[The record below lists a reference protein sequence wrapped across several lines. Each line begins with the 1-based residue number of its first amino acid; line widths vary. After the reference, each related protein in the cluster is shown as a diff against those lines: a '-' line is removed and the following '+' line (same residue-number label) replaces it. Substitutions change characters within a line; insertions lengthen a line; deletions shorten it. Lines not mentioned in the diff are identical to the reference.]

1 MNSKKI
7 FTIPNILSFIRIL
20 LVPII
25 VWMYFDTSI
34 NNNYLV
40 AFVLVILSALTD
52 VCDGIIARKFNLI
65 TDLGKILD
73 PIADKLTQ
81 FAVVC
86 CIAFQNEMMRVV
98 AVAIFAK
105 EILMLIGAVIFVKNG
120 NETPYARW
128 WGKITTALLYATMLL
143 FILADFIND
152 FITEEFVLPPVVEVT
167 AVSLCIAFL
176 AFSFLNYALIFIES
190 KKKSKK
196 QNKSNKL

>member
-7 FTIPNILSFIRIL
+7 FTIPNILSIIRII

-25 VWMYFDTSI
+25 VWTYFDKKI
-34 NNNYLV
+34 DNNYLI
-40 AFVLVILSALTD
+40 AFILVIISALTD

-81 FAVVC
+81 VAVVC
-86 CIAFQNEMMRVV
+86 CIAITNEMMRVV

-105 EILMLIGAVIFVKNG
+105 ELLMLIGAVIFVKQG

-128 WGKITTALLYATMLL
+128 WGKITTVVLYATMLM
-143 FILADFIND
+143 FILAEFIG
-152 FITEEFVLPPVVEVT
+152 FALPEWLTIT

-190 KKKSKK
+190 KKNAKK
-196 QNKSNKL
+196 ADKH

>member
-7 FTIPNILSFIRIL
+7 FTVPNILSVIRII

-25 VWMYFDTSI
+25 VWIYFDKNI
-34 NNNYLV
+34 EENYLI
-40 AFVLVILSALTD
+40 AFLLVILSALTD

-65 TDLGKILD
+65 TDIGKILD

-86 CIAFQNEMMRVV
+86 CIAYSNQMMRVV
-98 AVAIFAK
+98 AVVIFAK

-128 WGKITTALLYATMLL
+128 WGKITTVVLYTTMLL
-143 FILADFIND
+143 FILADFVS
-152 FITEEFVLPPVVEVT
+152 FTLPEWLTVT

-190 KKKSKK
+190 KKDANTTKSVDK
-196 QNKSNKL
+196 Q

>member
-7 FTIPNILSFIRIL
+7 FTIPNILSIIRII

-25 VWMYFDTSI
+25 VWTYFDKKI
-34 NNNYLV
+34 DNNYLI
-40 AFVLVILSALTD
+40 AFILVIISALTD

-86 CIAFQNEMMRVV
+86 CIAITNEMMRVV

-105 EILMLIGAVIFVKNG
+105 ELLMLIGAVIFVKQG

-128 WGKITTALLYATMLL
+128 WGKITTVVLYATMLM
-143 FILADFIND
+143 FILAEFIG
-152 FITEEFVLPPVVEVT
+152 FALPEWLTIT

-190 KKKSKK
+190 KKNAKK
-196 QNKSNKL
+196 ADKH

>member
-1 MNSKKI
+1 MNAKNI
-7 FTIPNILSFIRIL
+7 FTIPNILSFIRII

-25 VWMYFDTSI
+25 VWIYFDTRI
-34 NNNYLV
+34 INNYLI
-40 AFVLVILSALTD
+40 AFLLVILSALTD

-86 CIAFQNEMMRVV
+86 CIAITNEMMRVV

-105 EILMLIGAVIFVKNG
+105 ELLMLIGAVIFVKDG

-128 WGKITTALLYATMLL
+128 WGKVTTVLLYATMLL
-143 FILADFIND
+143 FILADFINV
-152 FITEEFVLPPVVEVT
+152 VLPQWLTVT

-176 AFSFLNYALIFIES
+176 AFSFLNYALIFIEG
-190 KKKSKK
+190 KKKAK
-196 QNKSNKL
+196 NSNKN